1 MNAARWITAFSP
13 ILTVPPVMRRFVAF
27 PFTSIS
33 PPAAITFPPTSS
45 LMVRVPPVAMIS
57 PATGASTLTVPP
69 ATVRLSTGASMVTV
83 PPDAITSSGM
93 GLLITGWSPLTKAS
107 ERLDSGRY
115 EPQAEDDDRQISH
128 EGARSLFS

>member
-57 PATGASTLTVPP
+57 PAT
-69 ATVRLSTGASMVTV
+69 VRLSTGASMVTV

-115 EPQAEDDDRQISH
+115 EQQAEDDDRQISH